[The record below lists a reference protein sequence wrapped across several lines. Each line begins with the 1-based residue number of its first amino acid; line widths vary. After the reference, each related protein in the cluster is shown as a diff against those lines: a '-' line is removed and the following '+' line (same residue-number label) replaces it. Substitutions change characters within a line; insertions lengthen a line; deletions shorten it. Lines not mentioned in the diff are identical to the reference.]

1 MTLDGVGGAAGACE
15 EEGESVAKEA
25 ELVEVRGAVGL
36 AIEEGDGLEGDEDD
50 VGCVGRAKQS
60 AVQSVLVP
68 SGNRGP
74 GFAWCLAHWLGTV
87 AGPLSLPTGPG
98 DGILRP
104 LTEEVGMGAGYV
116 KFAALDGVGC
126 EFAGAD
132 GVAVVEEIVI
142 APADVEAVVVV
153 VPVDEEGKW
162 G

>member
-1 MTLDGVGGAAGACE
+1 MESATCQGEVWITDGAAPVALDGVGGAAGACE
-15 EEGESVAKEA
+15 EEGESVAKVV

-36 AIEEGDGLEGDEDD
+36 AIEEGDGLEENEND
-50 VGCVGRAKQS
+50 VGCVGA
-60 AVQSVLVP
+60 
-68 SGNRGP
+68 
-74 GFAWCLAHWLGTV
+74 
-87 AGPLSLPTGPG
+87 GPG

-104 LTEEVGMGAGYV
+104 LTEEVGVGAGYV
-116 KFAALDGVGC
+116 KFAALHGVGC

-153 VPVDEEGKW
+153 VPVDEEGEW